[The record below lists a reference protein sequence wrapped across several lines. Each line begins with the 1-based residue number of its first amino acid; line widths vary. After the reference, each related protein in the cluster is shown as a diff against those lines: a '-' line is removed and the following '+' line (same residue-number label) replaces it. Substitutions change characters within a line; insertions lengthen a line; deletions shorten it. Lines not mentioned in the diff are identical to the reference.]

1 MPKKQPNNQGERMTI
16 ATRYS
21 TADGAN
27 VPAIVRDLAL
37 VAAAAIL
44 LMIVWPFYSVST
56 GSRGVITQFGKIV
69 GIEPEGLAVLPP
81 WQKLTLFSIRA
92 EQADIENA
100 AGATSDTQPVTVSLT
115 VRYSIS
121 PNKVSEVFEKYSH
134 NGDLSSYVQTATHEI
149 FKAVTAKYT
158 APDLIAQRAKVSSDI
173 YSALAD
179 KLAIYGAQVINIDMR
194 NFAFQESY
202 MRAINSKV
210 EQEQLRQAADNK
222 RKTVECEQKQKVAIA
237 EAEASAVR
245 ARADG
250 EAYARLKVATAEAES
265 LKIQNAALVQSKDVL
280 ELRRITVEQTKAER
294 WNGQLPSSIYAGAPI
309 PFMSVKWPMDTPPEV
324 STAASPYA
332 GRGAQ
337 M

>member
-1 MPKKQPNNQGERMTI
+1 MTI
-16 ATRYS
+16 ATRYL
-21 TADGAN
+21 TRDGLNRA
-27 VPAIVRDLAL
+27 AIVHDAAIAFAAL
-37 VAAAAIL
+37 VL
-44 LMIVWPFYSVST
+44 LMIIWPFYSVPT

-81 WQKLTLFSIRA
+81 WQKLTLFSIRS
-92 EQADIENA
+92 EQADIDNA

-121 PNKVSEVFEKYSH
+121 PDKVAEVFEKYSH
-134 NGDLSSYVQTATHEI
+134 TGDLSSYVQTATHEI

-158 APDLIAQRAKVSSDI
+158 APDLIAERAKVSADI
-173 YSALAD
+173 YAALSE

-222 RKTVECEQKQKVAIA
+222 LKTVESEQKQKVAIA

-245 ARADG
+245 ATADG
-250 EAYARLKVATAEAES
+250 NAYATLKNAEAQAEA
-265 LKIQNAALVQSKDVL
+265 LKIQNAALGQSNSVL
-280 ELRRITVEQTKAER
+280 ELRRIQVEQTKADR
-294 WNGQLPSSIYAGAPI
+294 WNGQLPSAIYAGAPI
-309 PFMSVKWPMDTPPEV
+309 PFMNVK
-324 STAASPYA
+324 
-332 GRGAQ
+332 
-337 M
+337 